1 MLPAKVIWKP
11 ILQRWIT
18 GQGKPF
24 RMRPANP
31 MIASGLERIGLYL
44 HVPFCASMCPFCPY
58 NRVPYDETL
67 FERYRRAVCQ
77 EIDACAPS
85 LDGVKIGSLYVGGG
99 TPTVNRDG
107 LVQILQHL
115 RDTFTLYCVICVE
128 IHPAHKDDV
137 DMAVLADAGVTLL
150 SVGVESTN
158 VVLL

>member
-1 MLPAKVIWKP
+1 MAPFTGARRTLRCAAPAQTHRYMMPLMLPAKVIWKP

-58 NRVPYDETL
+58 NRVPYDEKL

-99 TPTVNRDG
+99 TPTV
-107 LVQILQHL
+107 
-115 RDTFTLYCVICVE
+115 
-128 IHPAHKDDV
+128 
-137 DMAVLADAGVTLL
+137 GVWCHR
-150 SVGVESTN
+150 SQCCIVK
-158 VVLL
+158 